1 MKVTGLLEQWLC
13 EHLKKVQAK
22 QRAQG
27 KLRYLKEAQAW
38 RFIMSNSFGEGLKD
52 VFLAGVGA
60 MAMTGEKAQ
69 ELVDQ
74 LIAKGEI
81 TVEQGKQINEEL
93 VQKATDTAKTI
104 RMDALETAMA
114 AMTPEQRQEFAA
126 KAAQFAAVTKDEAAQ
141 ADAKDATQT
150 EGTSCKA

>member
-1 MKVTGLLEQWLC
+1 
-13 EHLKKVQAK
+13 
-22 QRAQG
+22 
-27 KLRYLKEAQAW
+27 
-38 RFIMSNSFGEGLKD
+38 MSNSFGEGLKD

-69 ELVDQ
+69 ELVEQ

-126 KAAQFAAVTKDEAAQ
+126 KAAQFAAATKDEAAQ

-150 EGTSCKA
+150 EGTSCQA